1 MKHFEHLDCI
11 DPLEYFTIDE
21 IKEMGDFDTLTDEL
35 HYKGAFDKE
44 IIYYANAIEFLR
56 ENDPSLR
63 NSLVIASDLGYDTR
77 SLNSEIL
84 ASLLLS
90 EMTRDEWY
98 KNKNEINEIIETL

>member
-11 DPLEYFTIDE
+11 DPLEYFTIEE
-21 IKEMGDFDTLTDEL
+21 IKDMGDFDTLTDEMND
-35 HYKGAFDKE
+35 KGAFDQE
-44 IIYYANAIEFLR
+44 IIYYSNAIKFLS

-63 NSLVIASDLGYDTR
+63 YSLEIASEFGYNTD

-90 EMTRDEWY
+90 EIEKDKWHE
-98 KNKNEINEIIETL
+98 NQNEINDIIETL

>member
-1 MKHFEHLDCI
+1 MKHFERLDCI
-11 DPLEYFTIDE
+11 DPLEYFTIEE
-21 IKEMGDFDTLTDEL
+21 IKDMGDFDTLTDEL
-35 HYKGAFDKE
+35 YDKGAFDKE
-44 IIYYANAIEFLR
+44 VIYYANAMNFLR

-63 NSLVIASDLGYDTR
+63 DSLRIASDLGFDTS

-98 KNKNEINEIIETL
+98 ENKNEINEIIETL